1 MLTPD
6 HLVGG
11 GVRRYGRFAQRFRD
25 TNPLDA
31 YRGIARLWHRW
42 RLKEWVG
49 FTLIHPQLSG
59 AMIMQD
65 AKYLASSELFVRD
78 RSTGGAAEK
87 AVTLRGGG
95 VTLPDELLH
104 GGTCT
109 VAKRGY
115 LLRYDF
121 DERAG
126 TGTVQFDCA
135 ADASGP
141 AISGTLT
148 LHLREAAP
156 ALSISAKITPSIDYY
171 TFKQPFPVQGTL
183 TLGEHRY
190 RFDPERDFAII
201 DENRSHFPYST
212 SWTWGTFATRAAGGI
227 VGSSFVDR
235 AEFSDAD
242 DESSNWVPGQ
252 VEPLAGI
259 EFDCGFSD
267 PAPPGRVRDRDGR
280 LDVTFTPDWRK
291 DVKVNLLAAAIDYT
305 QLSGTYCGTV
315 TSLAGETVRF
325 DAVPGVLE
333 RMRTRF

>member
-156 ALSISAKITPSIDYY
+156 ALSISAKITPAS
-171 TFKQPFPVQGTL
+171 TT
-183 TLGEHRY
+183 TRSNSRSRY
-190 RFDPERDFAII
+190 RARSPSASTGTGSTRNAISRSSTRTAPISLFDLLDLGHVRHP
-201 DENRSHFPYST
+201 
-212 SWTWGTFATRAAGGI
+212 GG
-227 VGSSFVDR
+227 R
-235 AEFSDAD
+235 
-242 DESSNWVPGQ
+242 WHR
-252 VEPLAGI
+252 
-259 EFDCGFSD
+259 
-267 PAPPGRVRDRDGR
+267 RVQFRRPR
-280 LDVTFTPDWRK
+280 RV
-291 DVKVNLLAAAIDYT
+291 
-305 QLSGTYCGTV
+305 Q
-315 TSLAGETVRF
+315 
-325 DAVPGVLE
+325 
-333 RMRTRF
+333 